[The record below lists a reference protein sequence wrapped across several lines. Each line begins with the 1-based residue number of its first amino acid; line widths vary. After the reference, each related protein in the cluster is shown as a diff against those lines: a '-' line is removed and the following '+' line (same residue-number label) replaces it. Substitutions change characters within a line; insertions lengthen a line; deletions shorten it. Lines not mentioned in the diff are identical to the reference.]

1 MIPDL
6 RKALNGTFNL
16 KEDERNPAIIDED
29 GLVGERTDSG
39 EKVPS
44 LMDGLEENLDNRVLE
59 KEGIFAWQS
68 RD

>member
-1 MIPDL
+1 M
-6 RKALNGTFNL
+6 R
-16 KEDERNPAIIDED
+16 EIIVED

-44 LMDGLEENLDNRVLE
+44 LMDGLEENLDNKVLE
-59 KEGIFAWQS
+59 KEDIFAWQS